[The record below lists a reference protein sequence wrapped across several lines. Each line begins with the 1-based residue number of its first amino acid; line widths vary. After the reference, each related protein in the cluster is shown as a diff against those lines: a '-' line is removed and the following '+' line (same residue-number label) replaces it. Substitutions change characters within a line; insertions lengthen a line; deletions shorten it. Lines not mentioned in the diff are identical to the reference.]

1 MKLTEAKVK
10 NAKPGDRRLKI
21 ADGGG
26 LYLLVTPEGGKLWRW
41 KFRYDGREKTM
52 AFGAY
57 PEVTLA
63 EVRELHADGRKLL
76 RSGVDPMEQR
86 KAAKVA
92 NLSAA
97 GQTFEAVALAWHEQW
112 QSDKN
117 PDYAADVKL
126 RLTRDIFPAIGHLRP
141 DLIEA
146 PKIVAVIKKIEERGA
161 REIASR
167 SLGNVGQVFRYAIAH
182 GLATRNPATDIK
194 PGDFLKAVPVVNYA
208 RIEAQELPMLLRKIE
223 TYHGSPVTRLAI
235 KLLALTFVRTSEL
248 IEARWSEFD
257 FKGKRWTIP
266 AERMKGTKYPT
277 AHIVPLS
284 EQAID
289 VLGMLHEI
297 TGEGELL
304 FPGDW
309 STVKTMSKNTILKAL
324 DTMGYKGLMT
334 GHGFRGLASTILHE
348 HEFEHEHIE
357 LQLAHMK
364 RDRVSASYNHAK
376 YLKQRTAMMQWW
388 ADYLDKARQERPSTG
403 LFAIAG

>member
-1 MKLTEAKVK
+1 MRLTDAKVRQT
-10 NAKPGDRRLKI
+10 KPGTKEIKL

-26 LYLLVTPEGGKLWRW
+26 LYLLITPHGGKLWRW
-41 KFRYDGREKTM
+41 KYRVDGREKKM
-52 AFGAY
+52 AFGTY
-57 PEVTLA
+57 PEVGLA
-63 EVRELHADGRKLL
+63 EVRELHADARKVL

-86 KAAKVA
+86 KANKVA
-92 NLSAA
+92 TLAAA
-97 GQTFEAVALAWHEQW
+97 GETFEAVALAWHEQW
-112 QSDKN
+112 AGDKN

-126 RLTRDIFPAIGHLRP
+126 RLTRDVFPAIGHLRP
-141 DLIEA
+141 EQIEA
-146 PKIVAVIKKIEERGA
+146 PKIVAAIKKIEERGA
-161 REIASR
+161 REVASR

-182 GLATRNPATDIK
+182 GLATRNPAADIR
-194 PGDFLKAVPVVNYA
+194 PGDFLKAVPVANYA

-223 TYHGSPVTRLAI
+223 TYQGSPVTRLAM

-248 IEARWSEFD
+248 IGARWEEFD
-257 FKGKRWTIP
+257 LKAKRWTIP

-284 EQAID
+284 EQALD
-289 VLGMLHEI
+289 VLGMLYEI
-297 TGEGELL
+297 TGEGDLL

-324 DTMGYKGLMT
+324 DVMGYKGMMT

-348 HEFEHEHIE
+348 HEFEHEHID

-364 RDRVSASYNHAK
+364 RDRVSAAYNHAK
-376 YLKQRTAMMQWW
+376 YLKQRAPMMQWW

-403 LFAIAG
+403 LFAVAG